1 MKLKEAYNYGRHF
14 PASKSQASEDVDK
27 ISAHLEQLR
36 GKEQASVGNASI
48 LLHDMIKLHA
58 RELWLKDAGRRRDWN
73 DNYQEYLKYEI
84 KPMLIDDFV
93 DKFAAHLKKLL
104 QSYTY

>member
-14 PASKSQASEDVDK
+14 PASKSQASEDVEK

-36 GKEQASVGNASI
+36 GKEQATIGNTSI
-48 LLHDMIKLHA
+48 LLHDMIKLEA
-58 RELWLKDAGRRRDWN
+58 REQWLKDGRHRRDWN

-93 DKFAAHLKKLL
+93 DKFAAHVKRLLKT
-104 QSYTY
+104 YTY